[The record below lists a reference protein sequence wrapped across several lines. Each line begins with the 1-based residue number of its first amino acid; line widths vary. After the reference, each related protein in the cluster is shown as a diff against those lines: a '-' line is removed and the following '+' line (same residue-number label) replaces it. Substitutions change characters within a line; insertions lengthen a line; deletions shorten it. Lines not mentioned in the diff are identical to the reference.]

1 MLASDNANPR
11 IGSLKGMGRTILDDD
26 ALEIR
31 DPLVEDRVDGFPKES
46 GTAPSGHD
54 DAEQRAP
61 LDAAGGYDRWT
72 HGIRHDESQ
81 PSSRDR

>member
-1 MLASDNANPR
+1 MLTSDNANAW
-11 IGSLKGMGRTILDDD
+11 IGGLKSVGRTILDDD

-31 DPLVEDRVDGFPKES
+31 DPLVEDRVDGFPKKS

-61 LDAAGGYDRWT
+61 LDAASG
-72 HGIRHDESQ
+72 
-81 PSSRDR
+81 